1 MIFWGF
7 ESLVVSHPFR
17 KNSLGALDFNGEAAT
32 HRPRLGLENGAG
44 DDLPPHFTN
53 YPENPWPTIKCV
65 RFSKRGSTTYDF
77 NLMY

>member
-1 MIFWGF
+1 MIFGGF

-44 DDLPPHFTN
+44 DDLPAAFH
-53 YPENPWPTIKCV
+53 KL
-65 RFSKRGSTTYDF
+65 S
-77 NLMY
+77 